1 MLKYYRVYSYV
12 TYPNA
17 KKEEVHSGGR
27 IILEETEAQDH
38 TINVNW
44 ENVEKVSF
52 PLDGLFPFMLF
63 HRKKG
68 KMLTHL
74 IEYRHFK
81 EWKHPNLN
89 ITVEIQYKP
98 IQASIQDI
106 LDYHDSD
113 IAIAFLKERGINVV
127 G

>member
-1 MLKYYRVYSYV
+1 MLKYYRVYSYT

-17 KKEEVHSGGR
+17 KKEEVHCGGR
-27 IILEETEAQDH
+27 FILEETEAQDH
-38 TINVNW
+38 TINVTW

-52 PLDGLFPFMLF
+52 LCDDLFPFSLVET
-63 HRKKG
+63 KKG
-68 KMLTHL
+68 KMLMHKE
-74 IEYRHFK
+74 IIKHFK

-113 IAIAFLKERGINVV
+113 IAIAYLKERGMNVV